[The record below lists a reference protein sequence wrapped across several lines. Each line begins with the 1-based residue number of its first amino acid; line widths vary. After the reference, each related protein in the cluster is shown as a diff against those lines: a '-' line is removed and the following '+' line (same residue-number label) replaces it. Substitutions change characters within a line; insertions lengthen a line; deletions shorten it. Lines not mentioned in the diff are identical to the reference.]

1 MTVEE
6 AIICLDNLV
15 YEQTQKRLKPL
26 QKAII
31 RGVVDGLTYKEIKEN
46 DPIARGYCVGY
57 MGRYVGY
64 NLWKDLT
71 KVLKQAGIIE
81 PEERV
86 VGANL
91 WECMM
96 RTVQKDPKPPKS
108 VDPILEKL
116 LRMRYRIKEHF
127 VSTEYSDTYLAE
139 DENLPD
145 RPLCLVKRLKS
156 QSEKTSKLFDRETR
170 VLYRLGQHDRIP
182 ELLARFEE
190 DGYFYLVYQFIE
202 GQPLYQELIQGQPWE
217 EHQVIALLKDIL
229 EVLVFVHK
237 QNVIHRD
244 LHPQNLI
251 KRSSD
256 SKIVL
261 IDFGAVKEIN
271 TSQNNTSPTQ
281 TRSCGGTQ
289 QEYIPPEQA
298 IGSPK
303 FCSDIYAVGI
313 VGIQA
318 LTGMRPKQLNFD
330 NLGNLIWQKNATVTP
345 QFASVLDQMVL
356 YAFPQRYPSATEALE
371 ALKNLEVSHESLVSS
386 HESSVSSHESLVI
399 SN

>member
-1 MTVEE
+1 MTVDE
-6 AIICLDNLV
+6 AINFLDYLV
-15 YEQTQKRLKPL
+15 YQQKGEHLTRLEQS
-26 QKAII
+26 II
-31 RGVVDGLTYKEIKEN
+31 RGVLQCWTYKEIQEN

-57 MGRYVGY
+57 LGRYVGY

-71 KVLKQAGIIE
+71 KVLKQAEIIGQ
-81 PEERV
+81 EEKV

-91 WECMM
+91 WDCIM
-96 RTVQKDPKPPKS
+96 RAVQKGIPLDKPTDP
-108 VDPILEKL
+108 LLGKL
-116 LRMRYRIKEHF
+116 MRMRYRITEHL

-145 RPLCLVKRLKS
+145 RPFCLVKRLKS
-156 QSEKTSKLFDRETR
+156 QSERTSQLFDRETR

-202 GQPLYQELIQGQPWE
+202 GQPLYQELIEGQPWK

-237 QNVIHRD
+237 QDVIHRD
-244 LHPQNLI
+244 VHPQNLI
-251 KRSSD
+251 RRTSD
-256 SKIVL
+256 GKIVL

-271 TSQNNTSPTQ
+271 TSQNSIGQ
-281 TRSCGGTQ
+281 TKSRGGTQ
-289 QEYIPPEQA
+289 QDYIPPEQA

-313 VGIQA
+313 IGIQA
-318 LTGMRPKQLNFD
+318 LTGMRPKQLRVD
-330 NLGNLIWQKNATVTP
+330 NLGNLIWEKNAIVTP
-345 QFASVLDQMVL
+345 ALARVLDQMVL

-371 ALKNLEVSHESLVSS
+371 ALQNLGVSS
-386 HESSVSSHESLVI
+386 
-399 SN
+399 

>member
-6 AIICLDNLV
+6 AIVCLDNLV
-15 YEQTQKRLKPL
+15 YEQTEKRLKPL

-31 RGVVDGLTYKEIKEN
+31 RGVVEGLTYKKIKEN
-46 DPIARGYCVGY
+46 DSIARGYSVGY
-57 MGRYVGY
+57 LGRYVGY

-71 KVLKQAGIIE
+71 KVMKQAGIIE

-91 WECMM
+91 WDCMM
-96 RTVQKDPKPPKS
+96 RSQKGIQPAKS
-108 VDPILEKL
+108 FDPILEKL
-116 LRMRYRIKEHF
+116 LRMRYRIREHL

-156 QSEKTSKLFDRETR
+156 QSEKTSQLFDRETR

-190 DGYFYLVYQFIE
+190 EGYFYLVYQFVEGQPIYQELIE
-202 GQPLYQELIQGQPWE
+202 GQPWKEDE
-217 EHQVIALLKDIL
+217 VIALLKDIL

-251 KRSSD
+251 KRSPD

-271 TSQNNTSPTQ
+271 TSQNSNGQ
-281 TRSCGGTQ
+281 TKSRGGGTQ

-298 IGSPK
+298 IGAPK

-313 VGIQA
+313 IGIQA
-318 LTGMRPKQLNFD
+318 LTGMRPKQLKVD

-345 QFASVLDQMVL
+345 EFASVLDQMVL
-356 YAFPQRYPSATEALE
+356 YSFPQRYPSATEALE
-371 ALKNLEVSHESLVSS
+371 ALQQLTVDS
-386 HESSVSSHESLVI
+386 
-399 SN
+399 

>member
-1 MTVEE
+1 MYTSCTNNLKYEAMTVEE
-6 AIICLDNLV
+6 AITFLDNLV
-15 YEQTQKRLKPL
+15 YEQTEKHLSRL
-26 QKAII
+26 QQSII
-31 RGVVDGLTYKEIKEN
+31 RGVVGGLTYQQIQQN
-46 DPIARGYCVGY
+46 DPIARGYTVGY
-57 MGRYVGY
+57 LGRYVGY

-71 KVLKQAGIIE
+71 KVLKQAGIIGQ
-81 PEERV
+81 EERV

-91 WECMM
+91 WDCIM
-96 RTVQKDPKPPKS
+96 RAVEKGTQPVKS
-108 VDPILEKL
+108 VNVFLQKL
-116 LRMRYRIKEHF
+116 LRMRYRIREHL
-127 VSTEYSDTYLAE
+127 VSTDYSDTYLAE

-156 QSEKTSKLFDRETR
+156 QSEKTSQLFDRETR

-202 GQPLYQELIQGQPWE
+202 GQPLYQELIEGQPWE
-217 EHQVIALLKDIL
+217 EERVIALLKDIL

-237 QNVIHRD
+237 QDVIHRD
-244 LHPQNLI
+244 VHPQNLI
-251 KRSSD
+251 RRASD

-271 TSQNNTSPTQ
+271 TSLQDTGH
-281 TRSCGGTQ
+281 TRSRGGTQ
-289 QEYIPPEQA
+289 QDYIPPEQA

-313 VGIQA
+313 IGIQA
-318 LTGMRPKQLNFD
+318 LTGMRPKQLKVD
-330 NLGNLIWQKNATVTP
+330 NLGNLIWQKNTTVTP
-345 QFASVLDQMVL
+345 QLARVLDQMVL

-371 ALKNLEVSHESLVSS
+371 ALQNLGVS
-386 HESSVSSHESLVI
+386 
-399 SN
+399 

>member
-1 MTVEE
+1 MYTSCTNHLKYEAMTIEE
-6 AIICLDNLV
+6 AIIFLDNLV
-15 YEQTQKRLKPL
+15 YEQTKKHLSRL
-26 QKAII
+26 QQSII
-31 RGVVDGLTYKEIKEN
+31 RGVVGGLTYQQIQQD
-46 DPIARGYCVGY
+46 DPIARGYTVGY
-57 MGRYVGY
+57 LGRYVGY

-71 KVLKQAGIIE
+71 KLLKQAEIIGQ
-81 PEERV
+81 EERV

-91 WECMM
+91 WDCIM
-96 RTVQKDPKPPKS
+96 RAVEKGTQPVKS
-108 VDPILEKL
+108 VNVFLQKL
-116 LRMRYRIKEHF
+116 LRMRYRIREHL
-127 VSTEYSDTYLAE
+127 VSTDYSDTYLAE

-156 QSEKTSKLFDRETR
+156 QSQRTSHLFDRETR

-202 GQPLYQELIQGQPWE
+202 GQPLYQELIEGQPWE
-217 EHQVIALLKDIL
+217 EPQVRALLKDIL

-237 QNVIHRD
+237 QDVIHRD
-244 LHPQNLI
+244 IHPQNLI
-251 KRSSD
+251 RRTSD
-256 SKIVL
+256 GKIVL

-271 TSQNNTSPTQ
+271 TSLQDTGQ
-281 TRSCGGTQ
+281 TRSRGGTQ
-289 QEYIPPEQA
+289 QDYIPPEQA

-313 VGIQA
+313 IGIQA
-318 LTGMRPKQLNFD
+318 LTGMRPKQLKVD

-345 QFASVLDQMVL
+345 ELARVLDQMVL

-371 ALKNLEVSHESLVSS
+371 ALQKLEISS
-386 HESSVSSHESLVI
+386 Q
-399 SN
+399 

>member
-31 RGVVDGLTYKEIKEN
+31 RGVVEGLTYKEIKEN
-46 DPIARGYCVGY
+46 DPIARYYAVGTL
-57 MGRYVGY
+57 GRVVGY

-81 PEERV
+81 LEEKV

-91 WECMM
+91 WDSMM
-96 RTVQKDPKPPKS
+96 RLQKGTEPPKPP
-108 VDPILEKL
+108 VYPPLEKL
-116 LRMRYRIKEHF
+116 LRMRYRIREHL

-156 QSEKTSKLFDRETR
+156 QSEKTSKLFDIETR
-170 VLYRLGQHDRIP
+170 VLYRLGQNDRIP

-202 GQPLYQELIQGQPWE
+202 GQPIYQELIEGQPWE

-251 KRSSD
+251 MRASD
-256 SKIVL
+256 GKIVL

-271 TSQNNTSPTQ
+271 TSQNSNSQTQ
-281 TRSCGGTQ
+281 SRGGGTQ

-303 FCSDIYAVGI
+303 FCSDIYSVGI
-313 VGIQA
+313 IGIQA
-318 LTGMRPKQLNFD
+318 LTGMRPKQLKLD
-330 NLGNLIWQKNATVTP
+330 NLGNLIWHKNATVTP
-345 QFASVLDQMVL
+345 EFARVLDQMVL
-356 YAFPQRYPSATEALE
+356 YHFPQRYPSATEALQ
-371 ALKNLEVSHESLVSS
+371 ALKNLEVSS
-386 HESSVSSHESLVI
+386 H
-399 SN
+399 

>member
-6 AIICLDNLV
+6 AIIFLDNLV
-15 YEQTQKRLKPL
+15 YEQTKKHLSRL
-26 QKAII
+26 QQSII
-31 RGVVDGLTYKEIKEN
+31 RGVVGGLTYQQIQQD
-46 DPIARGYCVGY
+46 DPIARGYTVGY
-57 MGRYVGY
+57 LGRYVGY

-71 KVLKQAGIIE
+71 KLLKQAEIIGQ
-81 PEERV
+81 EERV

-91 WECMM
+91 WDCIM
-96 RTVQKDPKPPKS
+96 RAVEKGTQPVKS
-108 VDPILEKL
+108 VNVFLQKL
-116 LRMRYRIKEHF
+116 LRMRYRIREHL
-127 VSTEYSDTYLAE
+127 VSSDYSDTYLAE

-156 QSEKTSKLFDRETR
+156 QSQRTSHLFDRETR

-202 GQPLYQELIQGQPWE
+202 GQPLYQELIEGQPWE
-217 EHQVIALLKDIL
+217 EPQVRALLKDIL

-237 QNVIHRD
+237 QDVIHRD
-244 LHPQNLI
+244 VHPQNLI
-251 KRSSD
+251 RRTSD
-256 SKIVL
+256 GKIVL

-271 TSQNNTSPTQ
+271 TSLQDTGQ
-281 TRSCGGTQ
+281 TRSRGGTQ
-289 QEYIPPEQA
+289 QDYIPPEQA

-313 VGIQA
+313 IGIQA
-318 LTGMRPKQLNFD
+318 LTGMRPKQLKVD

-345 QFASVLDQMVL
+345 ELARVLDQMVL

-371 ALKNLEVSHESLVSS
+371 ALQKLEISS
-386 HESSVSSHESLVI
+386 Q
-399 SN
+399 

>member
-1 MTVEE
+1 MKPMTVEE
-6 AIICLDNLV
+6 AILVLDNLV
-15 YEQTQKRLKPL
+15 CEQTEKRLKPL

-31 RGVVDGLTYKEIKEN
+31 QGVVEGLTYQEIKEN
-46 DPIARGYCVGY
+46 YPIARGYSVGY
-57 MGRYVGY
+57 LGRYVGY

-91 WECMM
+91 WDCMM
-96 RTVQKDPKPPKS
+96 RTVQKDPKPPAKS

-116 LRMRYRIKEHF
+116 LRMRYRIREHL

-156 QSEKTSKLFDRETR
+156 QSERTSYLFNRETD
-170 VLYRLGQHDRIP
+170 VLYRLGKHDRIP

-202 GQPLYQELIQGQPWE
+202 GQPLYQELIDGQPWE

-237 QNVIHRD
+237 KNVIHRD
-244 LHPQNLI
+244 VHPQNLI
-251 KRSSD
+251 RRTSD
-256 SKIVL
+256 NKIVL
-261 IDFGAVKEIN
+261 IDFGSVKEISN
-271 TSQNNTSPTQ
+271 SQNNTGD
-281 TRSCGGTQ
+281 TRSRGGTQ
-289 QEYIPPEQA
+289 QDYIPPEQSM
-298 IGSPK
+298 GTPK
-303 FCSDIYAVGI
+303 FCSDIYAIGI
-313 VGIQA
+313 IGIQA
-318 LTGMRPKQLNFD
+318 LTGMPPKQLRVD
-330 NLGNLIWQKNATVTP
+330 NLGNLVWQKNATVTP
-345 QFASVLDQMVL
+345 EFARVLDQMVL

-371 ALKNLEVSHESLVSS
+371 ALEQLTVVS
-386 HESSVSSHESLVI
+386 
-399 SN
+399 

>member
-6 AIICLDNLV
+6 AINFLDNLV
-15 YEQTQKRLKPL
+15 YEQTQKRLTRL
-26 QKAII
+26 QQSIA
-31 RGVVDGLTYKEIKEN
+31 RGVLGGLTYQEIQHN
-46 DPIARGYCVGY
+46 DPIARGYTVGY
-57 MGRYVGY
+57 LGRYVGY

-91 WECMM
+91 WDCII
-96 RTVQKDPKPPKS
+96 RGVQKDTQPAQS
-108 VDPILEKL
+108 LDPILGKL
-116 LRMRYRIKEHF
+116 LRMRYRIREHLA
-127 VSTEYSDTYLAE
+127 STEYSDTYLAE

-156 QSEKTSKLFDRETR
+156 QSDRTSQLFDRETR
-170 VLYRLGQHDRIP
+170 VLYRLGKHDRIP

-202 GQPLYQELIQGQPWE
+202 GEPLYQELIEGQPWE
-217 EHQVIALLKDIL
+217 EQRVIALLKDIL
-229 EVLVFVHK
+229 EVLAFVHK

-244 LHPQNLI
+244 VHPQNLI
-251 KRSSD
+251 ERASD
-256 SKIVL
+256 GKIVL

-271 TSQNNTSPTQ
+271 SSQNSTGQ
-281 TRSCGGTQ
+281 TRSRGGTQ
-289 QEYIPPEQA
+289 QDYIPPEQA

-313 VGIQA
+313 IGIQA
-318 LTGMRPKQLNFD
+318 LTGMRPKQLKVD

-345 QFASVLDQMVL
+345 QFASILDQMVL

-371 ALKNLEVSHESLVSS
+371 ALQQLTVDS
-386 HESSVSSHESLVI
+386 
-399 SN
+399 

>member
-6 AIICLDNLV
+6 AIIFLDNLV
-15 YEQTQKRLKPL
+15 YEQTEKHLSRL
-26 QKAII
+26 QQSII
-31 RGVVDGLTYKEIKEN
+31 RGVVGGLTYQEIQQN
-46 DPIARGYCVGY
+46 DPIARGYTVGY
-57 MGRYVGY
+57 LGRYVGY

-71 KVLKQAGIIE
+71 KVLKQAEIIGQ
-81 PEERV
+81 EERV

-91 WECMM
+91 WDCIM
-96 RTVQKDPKPPKS
+96 RAVQKGTQPANS
-108 VDPILEKL
+108 VDPMLQKL
-116 LRMRYRIKEHF
+116 LRMRYRIREHL
-127 VSTEYSDTYLAE
+127 VNTEYSDTYLAE

-156 QSEKTSKLFDRETR
+156 QSERTSQLFDRETR

-202 GQPLYQELIQGQPWE
+202 GQPLYQELIEGQPWE

-237 QNVIHRD
+237 QDVIHRD
-244 LHPQNLI
+244 VHPQNLI
-251 KRSSD
+251 RRTSD
-256 SKIVL
+256 NKMVL

-271 TSQNNTSPTQ
+271 TSQNSIGQ
-281 TRSCGGTQ
+281 TKSRGGTQ
-289 QEYIPPEQA
+289 QDYIPPEQA

-303 FCSDIYAVGI
+303 LCSDIYAVGLM
-313 VGIQA
+313 GIQA
-318 LTGMRPKQLNFD
+318 LTGMRPKQLRVD

-345 QFASVLDQMVL
+345 ELARVLDQMVL

-371 ALKNLEVSHESLVSS
+371 ALQNLGVS
-386 HESSVSSHESLVI
+386 
-399 SN
+399 

>member
-6 AIICLDNLV
+6 AIIFLDNLV
-15 YEQTQKRLKPL
+15 YEQTEKHLSRL
-26 QKAII
+26 QQSII
-31 RGVVDGLTYKEIKEN
+31 RGVVGGFTYQEIQQN
-46 DPIARGYCVGY
+46 DPIARGYTVGY
-57 MGRYVGY
+57 LGRYVGY

-71 KVLKQAGIIE
+71 KILKQAEIIGQ
-81 PEERV
+81 EERV

-91 WECMM
+91 WDCIM
-96 RTVQKDPKPPKS
+96 RAVQKGTQPANS
-108 VDPILEKL
+108 VDPMLQKL
-116 LRMRYRIKEHF
+116 LRMRYRIREHL
-127 VSTEYSDTYLAE
+127 VNTEYSDTYLAE

-156 QSEKTSKLFDRETR
+156 QSERTSQLFDRETR

-202 GQPLYQELIQGQPWE
+202 GQPLYQELIEGQPWE

-237 QNVIHRD
+237 QDVIHRD
-244 LHPQNLI
+244 VHPQNLI
-251 KRSSD
+251 RRTSD
-256 SKIVL
+256 NKMVL

-271 TSQNNTSPTQ
+271 TSQNSIGQ
-281 TRSCGGTQ
+281 TKSRGGTQ
-289 QEYIPPEQA
+289 QDYIPPEQA

-303 FCSDIYAVGI
+303 LCSDIYAVGLM
-313 VGIQA
+313 GIQA
-318 LTGMRPKQLNFD
+318 LTGMRPKQLRVD

-345 QFASVLDQMVL
+345 ELASVLDQMVL

-371 ALKNLEVSHESLVSS
+371 ALQNLGVS
-386 HESSVSSHESLVI
+386 
-399 SN
+399 

>member
-6 AIICLDNLV
+6 AIIILDNLV
-15 YEQTQKRLKPL
+15 YEQTEKHLSRL
-26 QKAII
+26 QQSII
-31 RGVVDGLTYKEIKEN
+31 RGVVEGLTYQEIQQN
-46 DPIARGYCVGY
+46 DPIARGYTVGY
-57 MGRYVGY
+57 LGRYVGY

-71 KVLKQAGIIE
+71 KVLKQAEIIGQ
-81 PEERV
+81 EERV

-91 WECMM
+91 WDCIM
-96 RTVQKDPKPPKS
+96 RAVQKGTQPPNS
-108 VDPILEKL
+108 RDPILQKL
-116 LRMRYRIKEHF
+116 LRMRYRIREHL
-127 VSTEYSDTYLAE
+127 VNTEYSDTYLAE

-145 RPLCLVKRLKS
+145 RPFCLVKRLKS
-156 QSEKTSKLFDRETR
+156 QSERTSQLFERETR

-190 DGYFYLVYQFIE
+190 DGYFYLVNQFIE
-202 GQPLYQELIQGQPWE
+202 GQPLYQELIEGKPWE

-237 QNVIHRD
+237 QDVIHRD
-244 LHPQNLI
+244 VHPQNLI
-251 KRSSD
+251 RRTSD
-256 SKIVL
+256 GKIVL

-271 TSQNNTSPTQ
+271 TSQNTTGQ
-281 TRSCGGTQ
+281 TKSRGGTQ
-289 QEYIPPEQA
+289 QDYIPPEQA

-313 VGIQA
+313 IGIQA
-318 LTGMRPKQLNFD
+318 LTGMRPKQLRVD

-345 QFASVLDQMVL
+345 ELARVLDQMVL

-371 ALKNLEVSHESLVSS
+371 ALQNFGC
-386 HESSVSSHESLVI
+386 
-399 SN
+399 

>member
-6 AIICLDNLV
+6 AIIFLDNLV
-15 YEQTQKRLKPL
+15 YEQTEKHLSRL
-26 QKAII
+26 QQSII
-31 RGVVDGLTYKEIKEN
+31 RGVVGGLTYQEIQQN
-46 DPIARGYCVGY
+46 DPIARGYTVGY
-57 MGRYVGY
+57 LGRYVGY

-71 KVLKQAGIIE
+71 KVLKQAEIIGQ
-81 PEERV
+81 EERV

-91 WECMM
+91 WDCIM
-96 RTVQKDPKPPKS
+96 RAVQKGTQPANS
-108 VDPILEKL
+108 VDPMLQKL
-116 LRMRYRIKEHF
+116 LRMRYRIREHL
-127 VSTEYSDTYLAE
+127 VNTEYSDTYLAE

-156 QSEKTSKLFDRETR
+156 QSERTSQLFDRETR

-202 GQPLYQELIQGQPWE
+202 GQPLYQELIEGQPWE

-237 QNVIHRD
+237 QDVIHRD
-244 LHPQNLI
+244 VHPQNLI
-251 KRSSD
+251 RRTSD
-256 SKIVL
+256 NKMVL

-271 TSQNNTSPTQ
+271 TSQNSIGQ
-281 TRSCGGTQ
+281 TKSRGGTQ
-289 QEYIPPEQA
+289 QDYIPPEQA

-303 FCSDIYAVGI
+303 LCSDIYAVGLM
-313 VGIQA
+313 GIQA
-318 LTGMRPKQLNFD
+318 LTGMRPKQLRVD

-345 QFASVLDQMVL
+345 ELACVLDQMVL

-371 ALKNLEVSHESLVSS
+371 ALQNLGVS
-386 HESSVSSHESLVI
+386 
-399 SN
+399 

>member
-1 MTVEE
+1 MYTSCTNHLKYEAMTIEE
-6 AIICLDNLV
+6 AIIFLDNLV
-15 YEQTQKRLKPL
+15 YEQTKKHLSRL
-26 QKAII
+26 QQSII
-31 RGVVDGLTYKEIKEN
+31 RGVVGGLTYQQIQQD
-46 DPIARGYCVGY
+46 DPIARGYTVGY
-57 MGRYVGY
+57 LGRYVGY

-71 KVLKQAGIIE
+71 KLLKQAEIIGQ
-81 PEERV
+81 EERV

-91 WECMM
+91 WDCIM
-96 RTVQKDPKPPKS
+96 RAVEKGTQPVKS
-108 VDPILEKL
+108 VNVFLQKL
-116 LRMRYRIKEHF
+116 LRMRYRIREHL
-127 VSTEYSDTYLAE
+127 VSTDYSDTYLAE

-156 QSEKTSKLFDRETR
+156 QSQRTSHLFDRETR

-202 GQPLYQELIQGQPWE
+202 GQPLYQELIEGQPWE
-217 EHQVIALLKDIL
+217 EPQVRALLKDIL

-237 QNVIHRD
+237 QDVIHRD
-244 LHPQNLI
+244 VHPQNLI
-251 KRSSD
+251 RRTSD
-256 SKIVL
+256 GKIVL

-271 TSQNNTSPTQ
+271 TSLQDTGQ
-281 TRSCGGTQ
+281 TRSRGGTQ
-289 QEYIPPEQA
+289 QDYIPPEQA

-313 VGIQA
+313 IGIQA
-318 LTGMRPKQLNFD
+318 LTGMRPKQLKVD

-345 QFASVLDQMVL
+345 ELARVLDQMVL

-371 ALKNLEVSHESLVSS
+371 ALQKLEISS
-386 HESSVSSHESLVI
+386 Q
-399 SN
+399 

>member
-1 MTVEE
+1 MCSSCPNHLKYEAMNIEE

-15 YEQTQKRLKPL
+15 NEQTEKRLKPL

-31 RGVVDGLTYKEIKEN
+31 QGVLEGLTYKEIKEHY
-46 DPIARGYCVGY
+46 PIARYYAVGFLAR
-57 MGRYVGY
+57 GVGY

-71 KVLKQAGIIE
+71 KVLKQAGIIGA
-81 PEERV
+81 EEKV

-91 WECMM
+91 WDCMM
-96 RTVQKDPKPPKS
+96 RLQKGTEPPKPAVNKP
-108 VDPILEKL
+108 LEKL
-116 LRMRYRIKEHF
+116 LRMRYRIREHL

-156 QSEKTSKLFDRETR
+156 QSEKTSKLFDIETR
-170 VLYRLGQHDRIP
+170 VLYRLGQNDRIP

-202 GQPLYQELIQGQPWE
+202 GQPLYQELIEGQPWE

-251 KRSSD
+251 IRASD
-256 SKIVL
+256 GKIVL

-271 TSQNNTSPTQ
+271 TSQNSNGQ
-281 TRSCGGTQ
+281 TKSRGGGTH

-313 VGIQA
+313 IGIQA

-330 NLGNLIWQKNATVTP
+330 NLGNLIWQKNATVTL
-345 QFASVLDQMVL
+345 QLASVLDQMVL

-371 ALKNLEVSHESLVSS
+371 ALQNLEVSH
-386 HESSVSSHESLVI
+386 
-399 SN
+399 

>member
-1 MTVEE
+1 LQQS
-6 AIICLDNLV
+6 INL
-15 YEQTQKRLKPL
+15 
-26 QKAII
+26 
-31 RGVVDGLTYKEIKEN
+31 GVVEGLTYKEIKEN
-46 DPIARGYCVGY
+46 DPIARGYSVGY
-57 MGRYVGY
+57 LGRYVGY

-71 KVLKQAGIIE
+71 KVLKQAEIIE

-91 WECMM
+91 WDCMM
-96 RTVQKDPKPPKS
+96 RTLQKGAQSDNTFPP
-108 VDPILEKL
+108 PLEKL
-116 LRMRYRIKEHF
+116 LRMRYRIREHL

-156 QSEKTSKLFDRETR
+156 QSEKTSQLFDRETR

-202 GQPLYQELIQGQPWE
+202 GQPLYQELIEGQPWE
-217 EHQVIALLKDIL
+217 EPQVIALLKDIL

-244 LHPQNLI
+244 VHPQNLI
-251 KRSSD
+251 RRASD
-256 SKIVL
+256 SKIIL

-271 TSQNNTSPTQ
+271 TSQNSTDQTQ
-281 TRSCGGTQ
+281 SRGGGTQ

-298 IGSPK
+298 IGAPK

-313 VGIQA
+313 IGIQA
-318 LTGMRPKQLNFD
+318 LTGMRPKQLRVD
-330 NLGNLIWQKNATVTP
+330 NLGNLIWQKYATVTP
-345 QFASVLDQMVL
+345 EFASILEQMVL
-356 YAFPQRYPSATEALE
+356 YAFPQRYPSATEAMI
-371 ALKNLEVSHESLVSS
+371 ALQQLTVDS
-386 HESSVSSHESLVI
+386 
-399 SN
+399 